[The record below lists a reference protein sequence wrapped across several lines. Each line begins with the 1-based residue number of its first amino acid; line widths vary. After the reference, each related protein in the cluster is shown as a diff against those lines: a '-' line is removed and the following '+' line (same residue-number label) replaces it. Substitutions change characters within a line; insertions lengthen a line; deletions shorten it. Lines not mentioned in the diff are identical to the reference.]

1 MVSLWEETQS
11 GVAGEEA
18 NIDERDVIVEKE
30 GPTAKE
36 ETQDEHVFPSREIKV
51 EQGPAGEG
59 VVTLRFKNS
68 TELASLQSALSQLLQ
83 QVWTLKNKLVLFVNI
98 LK

>member
-1 MVSLWEETQS
+1 M
-11 GVAGEEA
+11 
-18 NIDERDVIVEKE
+18 DERDVIVEKE

-36 ETQDEHVFPSREIKV
+36 ETRHEHVFPSREIKV

-83 QVWTLKNKLVLFVNI
+83 QVWTLKNKLVCSVKTRIFFKLLVAAK
-98 LK
+98 LLYLPGAL